1 MALLKVSV
9 LYDDEVPLGAIYA
22 GLRNAG
28 MDIRRTHE
36 SICIL
41 TGTIED
47 TQMSAAA
54 EVDGV
59 EEIEVQREVQAYEL

>member
-1 MALLKVSV
+1 MALLKVAV
-9 LYDDEVPLGAIYA
+9 KYDDDVPLGAIYA

-36 SICIL
+36 AIGIL

-47 TQMSAAA
+47 TQMDKAQD
-54 EVDGV
+54 VDGV
-59 EEIEVQREVQAYEL
+59 EGIEVEREVSAFEL